1 MWVPLHL
8 HSQYSI
14 LDAAAS
20 VEGIA
25 DKAKELGMPAVA
37 LTDHGNMHGAIDFYK
52 ACKGAGVK
60 PIVGCEV
67 YMAPTSR
74 FEKKKL
80 GPKTAYHLVLLA
92 KNEEGYHNL
101 CRLSSKG
108 YLEGFYYHPRIDK
121 ELLTQYH
128 QGLICLSACLSG
140 QSRWLRS
147 MGPKRSSM
155 RKLSGIALYL
165 ERTTT

>member
-1 MWVPLHL
+1 MWIPLHC

-25 DKAKELGMPAVA
+25 QKAKELSIPAVA

-52 ACKGAGVK
+52 ACKGVGVK
-60 PIVGCEV
+60 PIIGCEV

-74 FEKKKL
+74 LERKKI
-80 GPKTAYHLVLLA
+80 GPHMRAAFHLVLLA

-101 CRLSSKG
+101 MSS
-108 YLEGFYYHPRIDK
+108 LF
-121 ELLTQYH
+121 
-128 QGLICLSACLSG
+128 
-140 QSRWLRS
+140 
-147 MGPKRSSM
+147 
-155 RKLSGIALYL
+155 
-165 ERTTT
+165 